1 MRTSAFL
8 LGAAMA
14 SLLSNCTTTTVATTV
29 GPGDDAVHCTN
40 GVGDAAT
47 GGLCYSTTQSVTT
60 PLQAADNTFGDG
72 EIKEWHFHVYWFQ
85 TNDEQRAAA
94 KRIQSELLEAVANKE
109 FVVVLNGVTDE
120 ILPGVNTSV
129 IPLFN
134 EAPIGPHPCGSY
146 EVWYVPR

>member
-1 MRTSAFL
+1 MRTSVL
-8 LGAAMA
+8 LFATAMA
-14 SLLSNCTTTTVATTV
+14 SLLSDGTTMAVTTPRSSI
-29 GPGDDAVHCTN
+29 GSGDDAVHCTN

-60 PLQAADNTFGDG
+60 PLQAADNTFGDS
-72 EIKEWHFHVYWFQ
+72 EIEEWHFHVYWFQ
-85 TNDEQRAAA
+85 SNDEQRAAA

-146 EVWYVPR
+146 EVW